1 MKKLIASL
9 LLCAFACALISSCAN
24 NPKVSSSTTAKPEEN
39 SSTITTTSEI
49 TSDADTESKKTSD
62 NSSKKEN
69 NTSKKPTSS
78 KKTAANS
85 SSSNSQSV
93 KVAPADRRCVVFCG
107 MSYPTANS
115 YGNTRED
122 AFKEIADIAKAGYI
136 NSLSEREY
144 LALDEYWDI
153 VIKYDLTVWY
163 SQYALFDSSKVQE
176 DGTLLTLDEHLAVL
190 YDIIDNHVK
199 PYPERWERFNGFW
212 YDEKIW
218 RGQTNADFV
227 AETKAI
233 YQKYGKRN
241 YAVLATGEFSG
252 VEGNEELI
260 GTKADEMDK
269 ILPSSFK
276 YITDAGFDSYG
287 IDVRDGAPNGN
298 LIEKY
303 QDTMPG
309 IYDGES
315 YYREYTELL
324 LRLIGRDVNLW
335 YLPCAYTCTV
345 AGGLGGIR
353 KADEGFCLGHL
364 DFFYRELEERKYA
377 GGLMLYVYGLSDK
390 SENAGIRGLKF
401 HLAVEQDG
409 YSMDAYKIH
418 PETPKWIDYSTR
430 LRQIVKDYN
439 SKKESFVRKI

>member
-1 MKKLIASL
+1 MKKIIASL
-9 LLCAFACALISSCAN
+9 LLCAFSSLLVCSCAK
-24 NPKVSSSTTAKPEEN
+24 NPEASSSTAAKPEL

-49 TSDADTESKKTSD
+49 SSEDESKTSLD
-62 NSSKKEN
+62 SSSKKEN
-69 NTSKKPTSS
+69 NSSKKPTSS
-78 KKTAANS
+78 KKPANNS
-85 SSSNSQSV
+85 SSSSSQSV

-176 DGTLLTLDEHLAVL
+176 DGTLLTLDEHLSVL

-218 RGQTNADFV
+218 RGQTNADFL